1 MILPR
6 VNNSTTDS
14 NKGGMD
20 ETQKNWKG
28 WLEEWWIKSKGSQQ
42 MPEWIQREYK

>member
-1 MILPR
+1 MQEVWKKDNMILPR

-20 ETQKNWKG
+20 ETQKN
-28 WLEEWWIKSKGSQQ
+28 
-42 MPEWIQREYK
+42 